1 VTRVV
6 PGPECSLTRHAEQQ
20 PAAPAVIM
28 GGTGATV
35 TYAQL
40 EARSNQCARLF
51 ADRGLEPGDHVALFC
66 ENDARF
72 LDVVWAA
79 QRSGLYYTP
88 VSALL
93 TAEELAYI
101 VRDCG
106 ARAVAAS
113 AALGAVAAAAIDA
126 TPDVTDR
133 FSIGGEIAGHEPL
146 DPLLDAFPGTPR
158 EDEPAGSEMF
168 YSSGTTGRPKGV
180 RKTLTLAPVWEPP
193 LWFVSYLQNYGFAP
207 DTVWLSTGPLYHA
220 GPLYGC
226 LAAHRVG
233 ATVVV
238 MERFEPEQA
247 LRLIE
252 RYRVTHAQWV
262 PTMFS
267 RMLKLPEA
275 VRRRHDLSSQ
285 QFAIHGGAPCPVA
298 VKRAMIEWWG
308 PIVNEFYS
316 GTEGSGFTF
325 IDSRDWLAHP
335 GSVGRATLGEVH
347 IVGDDGGELPPGED
361 GLVYFGGGPP
371 FAYHNDPERTTE
383 AHHPA
388 GWATLGDVGHVDA
401 EGYLYL
407 TDRAAFTIISGGV
420 NIYPREAEDVLLLH
434 PAVADVAVIGV
445 PDDDLGEQVKAVV
458 EPAAGVAPSVA
469 LADELVAYCR
479 DRLAHY
485 KCPRSVDFVDVLPRL
500 PTGKLQ
506 KGEIRR
512 PYWTEHAGRLV

>member
-1 VTRVV
+1 VSGTIA
-6 PGPECSLTRHAEQQ
+6 GPECSLTRHAETQ
-20 PAAPAVIM
+20 PDAAAIVM
-28 GGTGATV
+28 GATGATV
-35 TYAQL
+35 TYAEL

-51 ADRGLEPGDHVALFC
+51 ASRGLEPGHHVAICC

-88 VSALL
+88 ISTLL
-93 TAEELAYI
+93 TADELAY
-101 VRDCG
+101 VVQDCG
-106 ARAVAAS
+106 ARALVVS
-113 AALGAVAAAAIDA
+113 ATLGPLATAIVDA
-126 TPDVTDR
+126 TPGVTAR
-133 FSIGGEIAGHEPL
+133 FSIGGTLPGHEAL
-146 DPLLDAFPGTPR
+146 EPLLDAFPGTAR
-158 EDEPAGSEMF
+158 EHEPAGSEMF

-180 RKTLTLAPVWEPP
+180 RKSLTLAPVWEPP
-193 LWFVSYLQNYGFAP
+193 PWFVSYLQNYGFTR

-226 LAAHRVG
+226 MAAHRVG

-238 MERFEPEQA
+238 MERFEPEPA

-252 RYRVTHAQWV
+252 RHRVTHAQWV

-267 RMLKLPEA
+267 RMLKLPDD
-275 VRRRHDLSSQ
+275 VRARYDLSSQ
-285 QFAIHGGAPCPVA
+285 QFAIHGGAPCPIA
-298 VKRAMIEWWG
+298 VKRAMIDWWG

-325 IDSRDWLAHP
+325 IDSQDWLAHP
-335 GSVGRATLGEVH
+335 GSVGRATLGHVH
-347 IVGDDGGELPPGED
+347 VVGED
-361 GLVYFGGGPP
+361 GQELPAGVDGVVYFGGGPP
-371 FAYHNDPERTTE
+371 FEYHNDPDKTAT

-388 GWATLGDVGHVDA
+388 GWATLGDVGHVDDD
-401 EGYLYL
+401 GYLYL
-407 TDRAAFTIISGGV
+407 TDRVAFTIISGGV

-434 PAVADVAVIGV
+434 PSVADVGVIGV

-458 EPAAGVAPSVA
+458 QLADGVAPSPV

-479 DRLAHY
+479 ERLAHF

-506 KGEIRR
+506 KSEIRR
-512 PYWTEHAGRLV
+512 PYWSRRSSRLV